1 MGRREG
7 ERHRGRK
14 GRMLGE
20 RENIER
26 SECVQEREE
35 GWGEELDKGESAER
49 KREQRKR
56 ENHKWVVFPFY

>member
-1 MGRREG
+1 
-7 ERHRGRK
+7 
-14 GRMLGE
+14 MLGE

-35 GWGEELDKGESAER
+35 GWGEELDKGESVER

-56 ENHKWVVFPFY
+56 ENYKWVVFLFYQENIL